1 MLGPVSTDIR
11 VFPLRKLNWQT
22 RGNRCTL
29 TWRFPEP
36 VGGSAFAAEKLIQI
50 RKGVDGWLM
59 NKFRTRL
66 ALLFILLI
74 GCSVL
79 SAGVFVAIMLE
90 RSHLSA
96 LQESMKREIRIIL
109 AALPENVKQYEN
121 RNSDFF
127 TEQSVY
133 LKQSADARVT
143 FIAVDGTVLGDS
155 DLDPRQMDNHIAR
168 EEIREAAAD
177 GIGYS
182 RRHSDSTGGNML
194 YVAMAVRDG
203 PELVGYLRLSTGLE
217 EIEKAV
223 NQLWWGLLGGL
234 LLVFLIAGLVSFR
247 VAYQLTRPI
256 EKITR
261 VARQIT
267 KMNYKSRVYLRNRDE
282 IGQLG
287 QAINAMADS
296 LQQQMHRILE
306 NESQLSGV
314 LDNMVSGVVMIDGE
328 GRIVLMNRSAEDIL
342 GLSSKESIGK
352 MYDGAKQPFELIQLI
367 RECIDRGEHIRDEM
381 NFYFPEERILEV
393 NLVPMK
399 AVEDQGFGLVI
410 VLHDITAI
418 RRLEKVRSEFVAN
431 VSHELKTP
439 IAAVKGFAETLLAG
453 AMNDPETA
461 KSFLQIIYDESERLN
476 RLIGDILELS
486 KVESKRVPL
495 TFSPVHLSSFV
506 GKTLDMMRSAA
517 DKKEIGLSMKVD
529 PELYM
534 EADEDRLRQ
543 ILFNLLSNGINY
555 TPEGGKVK
563 VEIEEASTDANG
575 EAEKLRFII
584 SDTGIGIPK
593 KDLPR
598 IFERFYRVD
607 KARSRS
613 SGGTGLGLSIVK
625 HLVELHRG
633 SIRVESDIGIGSRFI
648 LELPVI
654 QA

>member
-1 MLGPVSTDIR
+1 
-11 VFPLRKLNWQT
+11 
-22 RGNRCTL
+22 
-29 TWRFPEP
+29 
-36 VGGSAFAAEKLIQI
+36 
-50 RKGVDGWLM
+50 M

-66 ALLFILLI
+66 ALLYIVLI
-74 GCSVL
+74 GCAVL
-79 SAGVFVAIMLE
+79 SAGVFVAFLLE
-90 RSHLSA
+90 RSYMNA
-96 LQESMKREIRIIL
+96 LQESLKREIQIML
-109 AALPENVKQYEN
+109 ATIPNNAEQYAR

-127 TEQSVY
+127 SDQARY
-133 LKQSADARVT
+133 LKESAGARVT
-143 FIAVDGTVLGDS
+143 FIAADGSVLGDS
-155 DLDPRQMDNHIAR
+155 DLDNRDMDNHASR
-168 EEIREAAAD
+168 QEIREAAAS

-182 RRHSDSTGGNML
+182 KRYSDSTRSNML
-194 YVAMAVRDG
+194 YVAMAVRNG
-203 PELVGYLRLSTGLE
+203 PEITGYLRLSMGLG
-217 EIEKAV
+217 EIETTV
-223 NQLWWGLLGGL
+223 RHMWWGLLGGL
-234 LLVFLIAGLVSFR
+234 LVVFVIAGLISYR
-247 VAYQLTRPI
+247 MAYQLTRPI

-267 KMNYKSRVYLRNRDE
+267 NMNYKSRVYLRNRDE
-282 IGQLG
+282 IGELG
-287 QAINAMADS
+287 QAINTMADS

-306 NESQLSGV
+306 NESQLSSV
-314 LDNMVSGVVMIDGE
+314 LDNMVSGVVMIDEE
-328 GRIVLMNRSAEDIL
+328 GRVVLLNRSAEEIL
-342 GLSSKESIGK
+342 GDTSKDWIGK
-352 MYDGAKQPFELIQLI
+352 KYDSAKHPYELIQLI
-367 RECIDRGEHIRDEM
+367 KECTEKGERIRDEIM
-381 NFYFPEERILEV
+381 FHFPEERILEV

-399 AVEDQGFGLVI
+399 AIEDEWIGLVI

-453 AMNDPETA
+453 AMNDAETA

-486 KVESKRVPL
+486 KVESKRIPL
-495 TFSPVHLSSFV
+495 QFSPVHLSSFV
-506 GKTLDMMRSAA
+506 GKTLNMMRSSA
-517 DKKEIGLSMKVD
+517 DKKEIGLEMSVD
-529 PELYM
+529 EETYM

-563 VEIEEASTDANG
+563 VEVEEVPGATQG
-575 EAEKLRFII
+575 EAEKIRFII

-625 HLVELHRG
+625 HLVDLHGG
-633 SIRVESDIGIGSRFI
+633 SIRVESDLGLGSRFI

-654 QA
+654 QS